1 MDPFWQKMTMIFT
14 ACGMIVLGVWVPDA
28 AAKNML
34 FVTAG
39 VIFGGA
45 TIRRPEDLAPST
57 GMRDS

>member
-1 MDPFWQKMTMIFT
+1 MDPFLQKMVMIFT
-14 ACGMIVLGVWVPDA
+14 ACGMIVLGVFLPDV
-28 AAKNML
+28 AAKNLL

-57 GMRDS
+57 GRGDT